1 MLVPWVTRHAATTAR
16 FSISGFPSSS
26 PNSRSPVVT
35 VAMPASCAVSLV
47 SGSSSSTIGA
57 SNRSMPA
64 PAVTLRDHRGT
75 LWASLDHSHQPDPRR
90 QMARLYR
97 RPDLCRRHPRPPRS
111 QRPLHRSRR
120 REPQTPTLHIDPKE
134 LTTSS
139 QLCQKNLPP
148 AGRPPARR
156 HHLVSP
162 GDIIA
167 ESAGD
172 FVGIYKQAASGPKAA
187 VTRLPSARGWP
198 VWSTKARSTGKILY
212 VTSRAGRESTTMS
225 GAETLAI

>member
-1 MLVPWVTRHAATTAR
+1 MDRRARQSDLVRADRGGPNRGLLVPWVTRHAATTAR

-139 QLCQKNLPP
+139 QLCQK
-148 AGRPPARR
+148 
-156 HHLVSP
+156 
-162 GDIIA
+162 
-167 ESAGD
+167 
-172 FVGIYKQAASGPKAA
+172 
-187 VTRLPSARGWP
+187 
-198 VWSTKARSTGKILY
+198 STA
-212 VTSRAGRESTTMS
+212 SRAPAS
-225 GAETLAI
+225 